1 MSSIFTHRSGTG
13 EPLLLVHGI
22 GGELH
27 MWEPVTEELSAQ
39 RDVIALD
46 LPGFGQSAPLP
57 EGVEP
62 SPARLAEALGEL
74 LDELGLAK
82 AHVAGNSLGA
92 WVALELAKQGRALS
106 VTALCPAGLWS
117 APLLTGDAPARNL
130 TRRAALGL
138 RPLLRGLVA
147 TAAGRRLVLARFVA
161 HPERVSRAQALRM
174 MSAFVDAP
182 AYELTNAAMRRR
194 HFEGFERIRVPITVA
209 WAERDR
215 LIRPAATPP
224 GVRVVRLPGCG
235 HIPTWDS
242 PDLIARVLLEG
253 SGALLDR
260 PPADLSG

>member
-1 MSSIFTHRSGTG
+1 
-13 EPLLLVHGI
+13 
-22 GGELH
+22 
-27 MWEPVTEELSAQ
+27 MWDPVSDQLGAQ
-39 RDVIALD
+39 RDVIAVD
-46 LPGFGQSAPLP
+46 LPGFGQSASLP

-117 APLLTGDAPARNL
+117 APLLAEDAPARNL

-138 RPLLRGLVA
+138 LPLLRALVA

-161 HPERVSRAQALRM
+161 HPERVSRTEALRM

-182 AYELTNAAMRRR
+182 AYEVTNAAMRRR
-194 HFEGFERIRVPITVA
+194 HFEGFERIRVPVTVA

-215 LIRPAATPP
+215 LVRPAATPP
-224 GVRVVRLPGCG
+224 SVRVVRLPGCG
-235 HIPTWDS
+235 HIPTWDE
-242 PDLIARVLLEG
+242 PELVARVLLES
-253 SGALLDR
+253 SGTSLDR
-260 PPADLSG
+260 PSASMLG

>member
-1 MSSIFTHRSGTG
+1 MFSQRSGSG

-27 MWEPVTEELSAQ
+27 MWEPVREQLSA
-39 RDVIALD
+39 RRAVIAVD

-57 EGVEP
+57 EATEP

-117 APLLTGDAPARNL
+117 APLLAEDAPARNL
-130 TRRAALGL
+130 TRRAALRL
-138 RPLLRGLVA
+138 LPLLHQLVR
-147 TAAGRRLVLARFVA
+147 TAPGRRLVLARFVA
-161 HPERVSRAQALRM
+161 HPQLLSRAEAERM

-182 AYELTNAAMRRR
+182 AYEVTNAAMRRR
-194 HFEGFERIRVPITVA
+194 HFEGFERIRGPVTVA
-209 WAERDR
+209 WAGRDR
-215 LIRPAATPP
+215 LVRRVATPA
-224 GVRVVRLPGCG
+224 GVRVVHLPGCG
-235 HIPTWDS
+235 HIPTWDD
-242 PDLIARVLLEG
+242 PDLVARVLLEG
-253 SGALLDR
+253 SAVVDR
-260 PPADLSG
+260 PSADLSG